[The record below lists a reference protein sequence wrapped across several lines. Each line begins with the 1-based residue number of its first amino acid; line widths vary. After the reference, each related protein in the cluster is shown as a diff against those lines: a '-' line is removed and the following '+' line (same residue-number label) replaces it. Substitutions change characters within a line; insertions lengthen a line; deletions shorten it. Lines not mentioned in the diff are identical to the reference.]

1 MKVDGEG
8 GFHAHRPAI
17 YAVGLKAP
25 PLHGI
30 DSSGGQRCGT
40 ADRTH
45 MGHGAI
51 GGDNRLQY
59 DYTSQ
64 LRLGRLWRINR
75 FDLMHYESI
84 NHFTGE
90 PNRIIDRSPVELPF
104 GGRFFKRY
112 RRFQLLPRAAPVP
125 PAKSRGEDRNDD
137 CCRQK
142 GSE

>member
-90 PNRIIDRSPVELPF
+90 PNRIIDRGPVKI
-104 GGRFFKRY
+104 GR
-112 RRFQLLPRAAPVP
+112 A
-125 PAKSRGEDRNDD
+125 S
-137 CCRQK
+137 CRERVETAT
-142 GSE
+142 GARLIENR

>member
-17 YAVGLKAP
+17 YAVGLKAR

-40 ADRTH
+40 ADWTP
-45 MGHGAI
+45 MGHGAT
-51 GGDNRLQY
+51 GGDNRLQC

-75 FDLMHYESI
+75 FYLMHYESV
-84 NHFTGE
+84 NDFPGE
-90 PNRIIDRSPVELPF
+90 PNGWSDR
-104 GGRFFKRY
+104 
-112 RRFQLLPRAAPVP
+112 RR
-125 PAKSRGEDRNDD
+125 
-137 CCRQK
+137 
-142 GSE
+142 

>member
-17 YAVGLKAP
+17 YEVGLKAP

-64 LRLGRLWRINR
+64 LRLGRLWRKKR
-75 FDLMHYESI
+75 LCPFYYERCK
-84 NHFTGE
+84 HLHRE
-90 PNRIIDRSPVELPF
+90 PEAGLSRAPRSVGP
-104 GGRFFKRY
+104 R
-112 RRFQLLPRAAPVP
+112 LL
-125 PAKSRGEDRNDD
+125 
-137 CCRQK
+137 
-142 GSE
+142 

>member
-64 LRLGRLWRINR
+64 LRLGRLWRVKP
-75 FDLMHYESI
+75 FDPLHYQTI
-84 NHFTGE
+84 NHLTRG
-90 PNRIIDRSPVELPF
+90 PDWVIRPRPVQF
-104 GGRFFKRY
+104 G
-112 RRFQLLPRAAPVP
+112 PR
-125 PAKSRGEDRNDD
+125 
-137 CCRQK
+137 
-142 GSE
+142 

>member
-30 DSSGGQRCGT
+30 DSSGGQRGGT
-40 ADRTH
+40 ADRTY

-75 FDLMHYESI
+75 FDLMYDETI
-84 NHFTGE
+84 NDITGQ
-90 PNRIIDRSPVELPF
+90 PNRIIDRRPVKF
-104 GGRFFKRY
+104 GQRVGKLYGRFH
-112 RRFQLLPRAAPVP
+112 
-125 PAKSRGEDRNDD
+125 
-137 CCRQK
+137 
-142 GSE
+142 